1 MHTRIFLLL
10 TGLLALGGCSSLG
23 EYKERPRVS
32 IAGVQLT
39 EANLFE
45 QRYRLQLRVQNPNPV
60 DLPIRGLDYQVEVN
74 GNTFAT
80 GVSDRAVVV
89 PRYGSALLD
98 VDGISTLSSVIRQ
111 LKDLD
116 PLKQRQAQYVIR
128 GNVRVT
134 DRDLLLPFE
143 HRGDLPFGLKPSFL
157 SFRSRERAAQI
168 SRRLLQ

>member
-1 MHTRIFLLL
+1 M
-10 TGLLALGGCSSLG
+10 
-23 EYKERPRVS
+23 S
-32 IAGVQLT
+32 IAGVQVT

-60 DLPIRGLDYQVEVN
+60 DLPIQGLDYQVEVN

-80 GVSDRAVVV
+80 GVSDRAVVI

-98 VDGISTLSSVIRQ
+98 VEGISTLGSLIKQ

-116 PLKQRQAQYVIR
+116 PLKQQQAQYVIR

-134 DRDLLLPFE
+134 DRNLTLPFE
-143 HRGDLPFGLKPSFL
+143 HRGELPFGFKPSF
-157 SFRSRERAAQI
+157 F
-168 SRRLLQ
+168 

>member
-1 MHTRIFLLL
+1 MHTRIFILL
-10 TGLLALGGCSSLG
+10 TSLLAFVGCSSLG

-32 IAGVQLT
+32 IAGVQVT

-60 DLPIRGLDYQVEVN
+60 DLPIGGLDYQVEVN

-80 GVSDRAVVV
+80 GVSDRAIVV

-98 VDGISTLSSVIRQ
+98 VEGISTLGSLIKQ
-111 LKDLD
+111 LKGLD
-116 PLKQRQAQYVIR
+116 PLKQQQTQYVIR

-134 DRDLLLPFE
+134 DRDLTLPFE
-143 HRGDLPFGLKPSFL
+143 HRGDLPFSFKPAL
-157 SFRSRERAAQI
+157 
-168 SRRLLQ
+168 

>member
-1 MHTRIFLLL
+1 MQTRIFILL
-10 TGLLALGGCSSLG
+10 TGLLALLGCSSLG

-32 IAGVQLT
+32 IAGVQVT

-60 DLPIRGLDYQVEVN
+60 NLPIRGLDYQVEVN

-89 PRYGSALLD
+89 PRYGSALVD
-98 VDGISTLSSVIRQ
+98 VEGISTLGSLIKQ
-111 LKDLD
+111 LKHLD
-116 PLKQRQAQYVIR
+116 PLKQQPAQYVIR

-134 DRDLLLPFE
+134 DRDLTLPFE
-143 HRGDLPFGLKPSFL
+143 HRGDLPVG
-157 SFRSRERAAQI
+157 FRPPFF
-168 SRRLLQ
+168 